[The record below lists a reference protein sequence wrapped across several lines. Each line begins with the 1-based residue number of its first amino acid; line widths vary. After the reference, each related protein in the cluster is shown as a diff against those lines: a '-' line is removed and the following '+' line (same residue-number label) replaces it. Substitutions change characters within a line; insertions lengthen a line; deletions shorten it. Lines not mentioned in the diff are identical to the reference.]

1 MAQIIKHR
9 RGTAAQ
15 LKTVTLQKGELGVS
29 TGSVDGLETPILH
42 VGDGANAAGFVV
54 GRLHQGA
61 TVPTL
66 GAGAIGSSLNNILFH
81 DSATYKLVK
90 LHTSGNE
97 TLNLT
102 ANIAGFPITGSLIAS
117 GNISGSQTS
126 TGSFG
131 SLFVDGD
138 ISASGNIHAVGNV
151 TFEGGSSGTITLGSA
166 ADDNIVLSGDV
177 NSNIIPNTD
186 NAFDLGSANQQWR
199 NVYAKGII
207 SGSVIS
213 GSFIG
218 DGSGITGVSAT
229 GLDIDGLDA
238 GTAVH
243 QTEDHLVFSDN
254 GTEKKITFSDFEDQI
269 FSNINAASSDISMA
283 AGGAITIAANSV
295 AMGTDTTGDYVE
307 SLTAGALIDLQNN
320 SGEGATP
327 TIDVDLTEAGEAA
340 IANGDY
346 ILFLDGGATGT
357 HAKEAIADV
366 ATLFA
371 GAGMTAT
378 NSVINVIGG
387 DGITANADEIEVTVD
402 DATIELSATN
412 GSGAIRV
419 KDGGIDADALATSV
433 AGTGL
438 SGGGGSALAVDFTE
452 LTGTSPTFTNLTLSG
467 NLTVQGAQTIVS
479 SSTVDIGDRII
490 VLNTFGSVGDGG
502 LNVVDNEGTDHTGSL
517 LWNATNDYWYSGISG
532 STHYRIPQQAGGSAL
547 TENKVLIADNA
558 GRLEPGNIT
567 DDGTAVDVANITHL
581 QAGLQVTGSVFVSA
595 GASVEATGSAAGSRI
610 AFRNESNTQLG
621 YLSSDLT
628 SNVISGI
635 IGYDE
640 TSNNLT
646 VSNIIDGGS
655 FQWIKN

>member
-29 TGSVDGLETPILH
+29 TGSVSGLETPILH

-186 NAFDLGSANQQWR
+186 NAFDLGSTAQQWR

-243 QTEDHLVFSDN
+243 QTEDHLVYSDN

-295 AMGTDTTGDYVE
+295 ALSTDTTGDYVE

-419 KDGGIDADALATSV
+419 KDGGIDEDALATSV

-467 NLTVQGAQTIVS
+467 NLTVKGAQTIVS

-490 VLNTFGSVGDGG
+490 VLNTFGAAGDGG
-502 LNVVDNEGTDHTGSL
+502 INVVDNESTDHTGSL

-595 GASVEATGSAAGSRI
+595 GASVEATGSNVGSRI

-628 SNVISGI
+628 SNVISGV

-655 FQWIKN
+655 F

>member
-655 FQWIKN
+655 F

>member
-29 TGSVDGLETPILH
+29 TGSVSGLETPILH

-117 GNISGSQTS
+117 GNISGSQAS

-166 ADDNIVLSGDV
+166 ADDNIVLTGDV

-186 NAFDLGSANQQWR
+186 NAFDLGSSAQQWR

-229 GLDIDGLDA
+229 GLDVDGLDA
-238 GTAVH
+238 GTSVH
-243 QTEDHLVFSDN
+243 QTEDHLVYSDN

-346 ILFLDGGATGT
+346 ILFLDGGASGT

-438 SGGGGSALAVDFTE
+438 SGGGGTALAVDFAE

-467 NLTVQGAQTIVS
+467 NLTVKGAQTIVS

-517 LWNATNDYWYSGISG
+517 LWNATDDYWYSGISG
-532 STHYRIPQQAGGSAL
+532 STHYRIPQQAAASAL

-628 SNVISGI
+628 SNVISGV

-655 FQWIKN
+655 F

>member
-29 TGSVDGLETPILH
+29 TGSVSGLETPILH
-42 VGDGANAAGFVV
+42 VGDGTNAAGFPVS
-54 GRLHQGA
+54 RLHQGA

-66 GAGAIGSSLNNILFH
+66 NSGAIGSSLNNLLFH
-81 DSATYKLVK
+81 DSATYKLVR
-90 LHTSGNE
+90 LHTGGNE

-117 GNISGSQTS
+117 GNISGSQAS

-151 TFEGGSSGTITLGSA
+151 TFEGGSAGTITLGSA
-166 ADDNIVLSGDV
+166 ADDNIVLTGDV

-186 NAFDLGSANQQWR
+186 NSFDLGSSAQQWR

-229 GLDIDGLDA
+229 GLDVDGLDA
-238 GTAVH
+238 GTSVH
-243 QTEDHLVFSDN
+243 QTEDHLVYSDN

-346 ILFLDGGATGT
+346 ILFLDGGASGT

-438 SGGGGSALAVDFTE
+438 SGGGGTALAVDFAE

-467 NLTVQGAQTIVS
+467 NLTVKGAQTIVS

-517 LWNATNDYWYSGISG
+517 LWNATDDYWYSGISG
-532 STHYRIPQQAGGSAL
+532 STHYRIPQQAAASAL

-628 SNVISGI
+628 SNVISGV

-655 FQWIKN
+655 F

>member
-295 AMGTDTTGDYVE
+295 ALGTDTTGDYVE

-402 DATIELSATN
+402 DVTIELSATN

-419 KDGGIDADALATSV
+419 KNAGIDENKLATSV

-547 TENKVLIADNA
+547 TENKVLIADSA

-640 TSNNLT
+640 STNNLT

-655 FQWIKN
+655 F

>member
-9 RGTAAQ
+9 RGTAEE

-29 TGSVDGLETPILH
+29 TGSVSGLETPILH
-42 VGDGANAAGFVV
+42 VGDGANAAGFPVS
-54 GRLHQGA
+54 RLHQGA

-66 GAGAIGSSLNNILFH
+66 NSGAIGSSLNNLLFH
-81 DSATYKLVK
+81 DSATYKLVR

-102 ANIAGFPITGSLIAS
+102 ANIAGFPITGSLITS
-117 GNISGSQTS
+117 GNISGSQAS

-166 ADDNIVLSGDV
+166 ADDNIVLTGDV

-186 NAFDLGSANQQWR
+186 NTFDLGSTAQQWK
-199 NVYAKGII
+199 NIYAKGII

-213 GSFIG
+213 GSFVG

-269 FSNINAASSDISMA
+269 FSNINAASSDIAIA

-295 AMGTDTTGDYVE
+295 ALSTDTTGNYVE

-371 GAGMTAT
+371 GTGMTAT

-387 DGITANADEIEVTVD
+387 DGITANADEIEVAVD

-419 KDGGIDADALATSV
+419 KDGGIDADALATSI
-433 AGTGL
+433 AGTGI
-438 SGGGGSALAVDFTE
+438 SGGGGTSLAVDFAE
-452 LTGTSPTFTNLTLSG
+452 LTAANPTFANLTLSG
-467 NLTVQGAQTIVS
+467 NLTVKGTQTIVS
-479 SSTVDIGDRII
+479 SSTVDIGDNII
-490 VLNTFGSVGDGG
+490 VLNTFGATGDGG
-502 LNVVDNEGTDHTGSL
+502 LNVVDNEGTAHTGSL
-517 LWNATNDYWYSGISG
+517 LWNATNDYWYAGISG
-532 STHYRIPQQAGGSAL
+532 STHYRVAEQAAGSNL

-558 GRLEPGNIT
+558 GRIEAGNIT
-567 DDGTAVDVANITHL
+567 DDGTAVDIANITHL
-581 QAGLQVTGSVFVSA
+581 QAGLQVTGSIFTSA
-595 GASVEATGSAAGSRI
+595 GAAVEATGSNLGSRV
-610 AFRNESNTQLG
+610 AFRNESNTQFG
-621 YLSSDLT
+621 YLTSNLT

-640 TSNNLT
+640 SSNNLT

-655 FQWIKN
+655 F